1 MLLDDFDY
9 NLPVELIAQTPAP
22 RGESRLLCLNRGNG
36 EVKDTTFPHLLDYIH
51 RDDVVVINDTR
62 VSARRMKAVRDN
74 GGNAEILLIQPVGRN
89 RWKAMVHPGRGL
101 QIGRFVNIL
110 LNDGNRVKAQSV
122 DVTEDGG
129 RILLF
134 ESAEARDSL
143 LWQGEIPL
151 PPYIHSHLADEERY
165 QTIYSNLPGSAAA
178 PTAGLHF
185 TRQLLQDIDS
195 MGATLTRITLH
206 VGIDTFRPVKERVI
220 EHHKMHGEWY
230 TITKETADTI
240 NNASGRIIAIGTSTV
255 RALES
260 AAISDGVVE
269 SKTEETRLFIT
280 PGYRFRIIDA
290 MLTNFHLPKSTLL
303 MLVSAFGGMEYVR
316 NAYEFAVRNQLRFF
330 SFGDA
335 MLIY

>member
-9 NLPVELIAQTPAP
+9 NLPVDLIAQTPAP

-36 EVKDTTFPHLLDYIH
+36 EVKDTTFPHLLDFIH
-51 RDDVVVINDTR
+51 RDDVLVINDTR
-62 VSARRMKAVRDN
+62 VSARRMKAIRNN
-74 GGNAEILLIQPVGRN
+74 GGTAEILLIQPVGRD

-101 QIGRFVNIL
+101 QVGRYVDIL
-110 LNDGNRVKAQSV
+110 LNDGKRVKAQSIE
-122 DVTEDGG
+122 VTEDGG

-134 ESAEARDSL
+134 ENAEARDSL

-165 QTIYSNLPGSAAA
+165 QTIYSKLPGSAAA

-185 TRQLLQDIDS
+185 THEILRDIDAI
-195 MGATLTRITLH
+195 GAKLTPITLH
-206 VGIDTFRPVKERVI
+206 VGIDTFRPVKEREI
-220 EHHKMHGEWY
+220 EDHKMHGEWY
-230 TITKETADTI
+230 TISKETADII
-240 NNASGRIIAIGTSTV
+240 NNASGRIIAVGTTTV

-280 PGYRFRIIDA
+280 PGYRFKIIDA

-303 MLVSAFGGMEYVR
+303 MLVSAFGGMEFVR
-316 NAYEFAVRNQLRFF
+316 NAYEFAVKNRYRFF

>member
-9 NLPVELIAQTPAP
+9 NLPVDLIAQTPAP

-36 EVKDTTFPHLLDYIH
+36 EVKDTTFPHLLDFIH
-51 RDDVVVINDTR
+51 RDDVLVINDTR
-62 VSARRMKAVRDN
+62 VSARRMKAIRNN
-74 GGNAEILLIQPVGRN
+74 GGTAEILLIQPVGRD

-101 QIGRFVNIL
+101 QVGRYVDIL
-110 LNDGNRVKAQSV
+110 LNDGKRVKAQSIE
-122 DVTEDGG
+122 VTEDGG

-134 ESAEARDSL
+134 ENAEARDSL
-143 LWQGEIPL
+143 LWEGEIPL

-165 QTIYSNLPGSAAA
+165 QTIYSKLPGSAAA

-185 TRQLLQDIDS
+185 THEILRDIDAI
-195 MGATLTRITLH
+195 GAKLTPITLH
-206 VGIDTFRPVKERVI
+206 VGIDTFRPVKEREI
-220 EHHKMHGEWY
+220 EDHKMHGEWY
-230 TITKETADTI
+230 TISKETADII
-240 NNASGRIIAIGTSTV
+240 NNASGRIIAVGTTTV

-280 PGYRFRIIDA
+280 PGYRFKIIDA

-303 MLVSAFGGMEYVR
+303 MLVSAFGGMEFVR
-316 NAYEFAVRNQLRFF
+316 NAYEFAVKNRYRFF